1 MENITLTRE
10 EVLAIVQ
17 EALILQHSADLTA
30 REEALNEQQAALDAR
45 EKLDRALQ
53 LLRERGLPEE
63 MAPALS
69 QLPDED
75 MVSAADAW
83 DILFRAAVR
92 RQVEERL
99 RGDAPMTGVMQ
110 DVNNLS
116 DEDYYAA
123 LYPHLQ

>member
-17 EALILQHSADLTA
+17 EALAQQHSADLTQ
-30 REEALNEQQAALDAR
+30 REEALSEQEAALDAR

-53 LLRERGLPEE
+53 LLRDRSLPEE
-63 MAPALS
+63 MAPALA

-75 MVSAADAW
+75 MPAAADAW
-83 DILFRAAVR
+83 DALFRAAVQQ
-92 RQVEERL
+92 QVEDRL
-99 RGDAPMTGVMQ
+99 RGGAPMTGVMQ
-110 DVNNLS
+110 DVNTLS
-116 DEDYYAA
+116 DQDYYAA